1 MNKWLAENS
10 QLILSYNFAYDLKF
24 NRILNTDLCLL
35 PIRKNGL
42 RKLFVCKNETFD
54 EQNRM
59 IVFLDNS
66 IHCEL
71 EKITLELYN
80 QYQPC
85 NERKRD
91 GKKT

>member
-1 MNKWLAENS
+1 MDLLMNKWLAENS
-10 QLILSYNFAYDLKF
+10 QLILISYNFAYD
-24 NRILNTDLCLL
+24 LNTDLCLL